1 MHLSVYVIYFTY
13 FTSTFLTFSSCL
25 LHSFTHIRSNR
36 NNYYTQRSYL
46 VLQDSKYAYAKEY
59 YDFYRKYQGP
69 IIQSNKNIN
78 YDKFAEKNKEKYRLF
93 EKNMKSINEANEYLK
108 NSNISFTL
116 DVNKYADIIDFDN
129 SSTNELMNNPI
140 IDKRFRPNA
149 YLKIFQRPFPYIE
162 TIITQNKKMTY
173 NWNTT
178 GLLSAVK
185 NQGRCGSC
193 WAFSSTSALETFM
206 RINGYY
212 ITRLSEQELVDCS
225 KDNFGCEGGFMHLAF
240 DYIRKSN
247 GLVSHDKY
255 PYYAK
260 DQECSIDKHIKAAGS
275 QLSEYQFTI
284 PKSMLDMKLNVIQTP
299 IAIALDADNIFFRF
313 YKSGV
318 IDVPAN
324 YSSTMNHA
332 VLLVGFDYDE
342 DGMYWIIQNS
352 WGKDWG
358 ENGFCRIRARPGK
371 GVLECQQYGV
381 FPTKINDYQN
391 NFSNY
396 EI

>member
-1 MHLSVYVIYFTY
+1 MNLTIYILYLSYF
-13 FTSTFLTFSSCL
+13 FLFSDGFFNLFKRTRTKRC
-25 LHSFTHIRSNR
+25 N
-36 NNYYTQRSYL
+36 L
-46 VLQDSKYAYAKEY
+46 VLQNSNYPYAKEY
-59 YDFYRKYQGP
+59 YDFYRKYKGP
-69 IIQSNKNIN
+69 VIQSNKNIN
-78 YDKFAEKNKEKYRLF
+78 FDTFAKKNIEKYKLF
-93 EKNMKSINEANEYLK
+93 EKNINSINEANEFLK
-108 NSNISFTL
+108 NNNNSFTL
-116 DVNKYADIIDFDN
+116 DINKYTDTIDFDN
-129 SSTNELMNNPI
+129 SSTNDLMNNPI
-140 IDKRFRPNA
+140 VDKRFRPNA

-162 TIITQNKKMTY
+162 TIIRQNKNFTY

-178 GLLSAVK
+178 GLLSPVK
-185 NQGRCGSC
+185 NQGHCGSC
-193 WAFSSTSALETFM
+193 WAFSSVSAIETFM

-240 DYIRKSN
+240 DYIVNNN
-247 GLVSHDKY
+247 GLVSHNKY
-255 PYYAK
+255 PYIAK
-260 DQECSIDKHIKAAGS
+260 DQECSIDKHIKVVGS
-275 QLSEYQFTI
+275 QLADYQFTI
-284 PKSMLDMKLNVIQTP
+284 PKSILDMKLNVIQTP

-318 IDVPAN
+318 IDVPEN

-332 VLLVGFDYDE
+332 VLLVGFDYDD

-358 ENGFCRIRARPGK
+358 EDGFCRIRARHGK

-381 FPTKINDYQN
+381 FPTKINDYRN
-391 NFSNY
+391 NYLNY